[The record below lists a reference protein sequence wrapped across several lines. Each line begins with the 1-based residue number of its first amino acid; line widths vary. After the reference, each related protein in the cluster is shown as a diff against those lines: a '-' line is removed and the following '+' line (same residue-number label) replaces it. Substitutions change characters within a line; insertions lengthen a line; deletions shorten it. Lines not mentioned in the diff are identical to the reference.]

1 MSGVVYALISAV
13 LFGASSPLAKMLL
26 GGVSPWLLA
35 GILYLGSGAGLA
47 CLRLIWR
54 SDEAPLARG
63 DLPWMVAATLA
74 GGVVGPVLMMVG
86 LNATAA
92 SNAALL
98 LNLEGVLTLGIAW
111 VVFKEFVDMR
121 LGIGAGAIVLG
132 AVILSWPSDLSFNG
146 GFGSLCIAGACM
158 AWAIDNNLTRK
169 FSGADPVQIAMIKG
183 LSAGAVNVVLALI
196 GGAVLPDLRFIAG
209 GAIVGFLGYGV
220 SLTLFVL
227 ALRFLGTART
237 GAYFSLSP
245 FIGAGIAILLLGE
258 RPTPAFFAAG
268 ALMAIGLWIHL
279 TERHQ
284 HEHEHEPMEHDH
296 LHTHDE
302 HHRHAHDGDQVTE
315 PHSHLHKHPHLVH
328 RHSHYPDLHHRHSH

>member
-1 MSGVVYALISAV
+1 MA
-13 LFGASSPLAKMLL
+13 
-26 GGVSPWLLA
+26 
-35 GILYLGSGAGLA
+35 
-47 CLRLIWR
+47 
-54 SDEAPLARG
+54 
-63 DLPWMVAATLA
+63 AATLA
-74 GGVVGPVLMMVG
+74 GGVAGPVLMMLG
-86 LNATAA
+86 LSATSA
-92 SNAALL
+92 SEASLL

-111 VVFKEFVDMR
+111 VVFREYVDLR

-132 AVILSWPSDLSFNG
+132 ALILSWPSDLSFSG

-169 FSGADPVQIAMIKG
+169 ISGADPVQIAMIKG
-183 LSAGAVNVVLALI
+183 LSAGAVNIVLALI

-237 GAYFSLSP
+237 GAYFSLAP
-245 FIGAGIAILLLGE
+245 FIGAGIAISFLGE
-258 RPTPAFFAAG
+258 HPTPAFFAAG
-268 ALMAIGLWIHL
+268 ALMAVGLWIHL

-296 LHTHDE
+296 LHMHDE
-302 HHRHAHDGDQVTE
+302 HHRHRHEGDQVTE
-315 PHSHLHKHPHLVH
+315 PHSHPHKHPRLVH
-328 RHSHYPDLHHRHSH
+328 RHPHYPDLHHRHSH